1 MEVTAIYCGHEITL
15 GRPIT
20 QMYLSIDGKKCDS
33 VEGIFK
39 RDHDTV
45 LSGSLVLESGE
56 KVDIKVEYESGGLKH
71 LFGTATFYANGVK
84 FDSRKTS

>member
-1 MEVTAIYCGHEITL
+1 MEVTVVYCGHEITL
-15 GRPIT
+15 ARPIS

-39 RDHDTV
+39 KDRDAV
-45 LSGSLVLESGE
+45 LTGTLVLESGE
-56 KVDIKVEYESGGLKH
+56 EVEIKVEYKSGGLEH
-71 LFGTATFYANGVK
+71 ILGTAIFYANGVK